1 MFIVYVFTYLHMYVS
16 MYYKIIV
23 FPKILAVIKFGN
35 LPEILPNALLAEI
48 KFDSLPESY
57 VIA

>member
-1 MFIVYVFTYLHMYVS
+1 MYVS